1 MQRRSAR
8 PSTFTSRSA
17 AALRRAFAA
26 AVLAGGAAVV
36 LLGRGTAG
44 AAADPEAGSRRSLQQ
59 LAADV
64 SLLEKRAA
72 LANSDSFYLLLDM
85 QNSRLVLLLRGAVL
99 RDYKYE
105 ALEVGEPR
113 VVFRSRHL
121 AGQWQGRIWTAGN
134 LVPAREHDRVE
145 IVPPDSTAAAD
156 STQPF
161 KLPPLPEEAYPVPA
175 RYHVRYTGGLSLEV
189 RPQQLDSSVKRTS
202 RMAATFAVWYHDLR
216 EAIAK
221 EPEDTIRLR
230 LVLRPEDAASLYR
243 ALPPDTHLLILPA
256 RS

>member
-8 PSTFTSRSA
+8 RSTSTERRRPA
-17 AALRRAFAA
+17 RRVAALGLLAA
-26 AVLAGGAAVV
+26 SLALVHGSGRAGGAPGPDAEA
-36 LLGRGTAG
+36 R
-44 AAADPEAGSRRSLQQ
+44 AALQR

-72 LANSDSFYLLLDM
+72 LASSDSFYLLLDL
-85 QNSRLVLLLRGAVL
+85 QNSRLVLQLRGAVL
-99 RDYKYE
+99 RDYHFE
-105 ALEVGEPR
+105 ALEVGEPQ
-113 VVFRSRHL
+113 VAFRARHL
-121 AGQWQGRIWTAGN
+121 AGEWQGRIWSAGN
-134 LVPAREHDRVE
+134 LVPARDRERIE

-161 KLPPLPEEAYPVPA
+161 KLPPLPEEIYPVPD
-175 RYHVRYTGGLSLEV
+175 RYHVRYAGGLSLEV
-189 RPQQLDSSVKRTS
+189 LPQQLDTSVKKAHRLRT
-202 RMAATFAVWYHDLR
+202 RLAVWYHDLR
-216 EAIAK
+216 EAVQR

-243 ALPPDTHLLILPA
+243 ALPPDTHLLVLPS